1 MTIDILGIKHN
12 INEMHLIDNDA
23 ECLGMIDYKKQ
34 EISLRNDLMK
44 DLRSVTLIHEILH
57 GILEYT
63 GNGELNKDEDLI
75 NRLSTAI
82 YQVFKGKNELIT
94 YLFF

>member
-1 MTIDILGIKHN
+1 MTIDILGIDHN
-12 INEMHLIDNDA
+12 VNEIELIDDNVN
-23 ECLGMIDYKKQ
+23 CLGMIDYKKQ
-34 EISLRNDLMK
+34 EISLRKDLMK
-44 DLRSVTLIHEILH
+44 NLRSVTLIHEILH

-63 GNGELNKDEDLI
+63 GNSELNKDEDLI

-82 YQVFKGKNELIT
+82 YQVFKGKNGLIT

>member
-1 MTIDILGIKHN
+1 MTIDILGIDHHV
-12 INEMHLIDNDA
+12 NEIHLIDDDVN
-23 ECLGMIDYKKQ
+23 CLGMIDYKKQ
-34 EISLRNDLMK
+34 EISLRKDLMK

-63 GNGELNKDEDLI
+63 GNSELNKDEDLI

>member
-1 MTIDILGIKHN
+1 MTIDILGIDHH
-12 INEMHLIDNDA
+12 INEIELIDDDVN
-23 ECLGMIDYKKQ
+23 CLGMIDYKKQ
-34 EISLRNDLMK
+34 EISLRKGLMK

-63 GNGELNKDEDLI
+63 GNGELNKDEDLT

-82 YQVFKGKNELIT
+82 YQVFKGKNKLIT
-94 YLFF
+94 YLF

>member
-1 MTIDILGIKHN
+1 MTIDILGIDHN
-12 INEMHLIDNDA
+12 VNEIELIDDNVN
-23 ECLGMIDYKKQ
+23 CLGMIDYKKQ
-34 EISLRNDLMK
+34 EISLRKDLMK

-63 GNGELNKDEDLI
+63 GNSELNKDEDLI

-82 YQVFKGKNELIT
+82 HQVFKGKNGLIT